1 MGDWH
6 ESLFSSDKGDSLG
19 DGTWGRPAPD
29 DAALPQVAWDKVAS
43 EALPKRKRM
52 RLATPAPGSQ
62 KGSGLLDIKA
72 LAAEMGLNQAADEPR
87 ARQTTPPPLQ
97 SEARTARLATAAK
110 ASNGS
115 GLIDVAELVRVQEEA
130 QGSEAG
136 SEVDA
141 VEEIPAPASSS
152 LLSMSASSL
161 VDTPVVMTETE
172 LEEPVPAGNRS
183 MLMVMLG
190 VLMLA
195 FVGLA
200 IYVLTSA

>member
-43 EALPKRKRM
+43 EVLPKRKRV

-72 LAAEMGLNQAADEPR
+72 IAAEMGLNQAADEPR
-87 ARQTTPPPLQ
+87 VRQATPPPQ
-97 SEARTARLATAAK
+97 SEARTARLATEAK

-115 GLIDVAELVRVQEEA
+115 GLIDVAELVRLQEEA
-130 QGSEAG
+130 QSSQAG
-136 SEVDA
+136 SEIAA

-161 VDTPVVMTETE
+161 VDAPVVMNETE